1 METTYVNGKRA
12 VTLYSLVN
20 EILTLIPD
28 GDPEPGDVLGRVGYD
43 AKNSLYSKTSK
54 LCNAFAEL
62 DSHGG
67 TCEKDSKFFED
78 AVETAKVALMNGY
91 LRDAL
96 CVLLDAQSRGA
107 LELSAESLESND
119 PLCLKQAVRPVEKG
133 GAK

>member
-12 VTLYSLVN
+12 ITLYSLIN
-20 EILTLIPD
+20 EVLISMPD
-28 GDPEPGDVLGRVGYD
+28 GSIETDDVLGRVGYD
-43 AKNSLYSKTSK
+43 AGCSLYSKTSK

-78 AVETAKVALMNGY
+78 AIDTAKVALMKGY
-91 LRDAL
+91 LRDIL

-107 LELSAESLESND
+107 LELSAESLESNEA
-119 PLCLKQAVRPVEKG
+119 LCLRPVEKG
-133 GAK
+133 GLE